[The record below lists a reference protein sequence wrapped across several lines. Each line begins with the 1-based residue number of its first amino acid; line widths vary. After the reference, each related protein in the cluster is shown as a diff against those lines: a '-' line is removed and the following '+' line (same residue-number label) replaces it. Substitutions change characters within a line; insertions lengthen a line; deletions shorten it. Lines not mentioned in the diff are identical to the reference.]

1 LPSATYNGIAL
12 RYACDVARCLA
23 RAGLDLPVCI
33 GGRLNQVPDDS
44 NSGLPIDVTS
54 EIRALGLIPCASLD
68 DLAPL
73 LRRLA
78 EASSPDTPIDDEE
91 KDAFV
96 DASDWSTPV

>member
-23 RAGLDLPVCI
+23 RAGLDLPVWI

-54 EIRALGLIPCASLD
+54 EIRA
-68 DLAPL
+68 
-73 LRRLA
+73 
-78 EASSPDTPIDDEE
+78 
-91 KDAFV
+91 FV